1 MFYVCSQAGIR
12 QEQEKNQYV
21 SKLNE
26 LIDKTMKNECNSK
39 IVIDAM
45 LHWCTHS
52 VMCCVGK
59 LM

>member
-39 IVIDAM
+39 IVP
-45 LHWCTHS
+45 LFY
-52 VMCCVGK
+52 
-59 LM
+59 